1 MKKKIFTILFCC
13 GVLAI
18 AVILLLVFLPQKDKN
33 SFMGLKCYVEENISL
48 NVNTKIENYYTL
60 NDTTATLAFDVDK
73 EGVIEI
79 NEDYIKGISAGVVKV
94 VMTAS
99 TSTDT
104 VKVDFTV
111 TVYQNAYSL
120 RINPID
126 ACSFEN
132 NTFYITNNVFQFSA
146 EIFDKS
152 NNKVDA
158 LIEIQSDNEEIIINS
173 HNLLNIMIVTE
184 KECVLTFKIEN
195 LSLNYTFDVVYK
207 K

>member
-1 MKKKIFTILFCC
+1 MKKRIFTTLFCC
-13 GVLAI
+13 GVLI
-18 AVILLLVFLPQKDKN
+18 IGIILLLVFLPQKDKN
-33 SFMGLKCYVEENISL
+33 PSNSLTCNIEENISL
-48 NVNTKIENYYTL
+48 SVNSKKENYYSL
-60 NDTTATLAFDVDK
+60 NDSTATLTFEVDK
-73 EGVIEI
+73 EGIIEI

-104 VKVDFTV
+104 VKVEFTV
-111 TVYQNAYSL
+111 TVYENAYSIK
-120 RINPID
+120 INPID

-158 LIEIQSDNEEIIINS
+158 LIELQSDNKDIIINS

-184 KECVLTFKIEN
+184 KECVLTFRIES
-195 LSLNYTFDVVYK
+195 LSLNYTVNVVYQN
-207 K
+207 